1 MAPPIARLEPS
12 FILAGVPRAGTTAL
26 WDALVQ
32 NDPNIVAPTTK
43 ELNYFNSIGWET
55 KPPRWYLSQFP
66 RRTPSR
72 NRLTGDGSCTSCL
85 CPAAASRAAQR
96 APTIKRA
103 IFMVRDEVDRVR
115 SHYLMCVRNER
126 AQRPAKQ
133 AVTLPP
139 LAALLEAELRRISRC
154 DATVPPLERFATC
167 YVNASATCRFSSAVL
182 PSTLRKGNRPGCFH
196 LIAASLYALAIAPW
210 MKSLGAANVL
220 VVRKDDLQ
228 REPRRT
234 LQNVSAFLGSSHA
247 YPARLRRPPPRPTP
261 RRREGRDVALPPELA
276 ERLEAFFAPHREG
289 FRTLVGRERIAT
301 TS

>member
-1 MAPPIARLEPS
+1 MAPPIARLESS
-12 FILAGVPRAGTTAL
+12 FILAGVPPLARQRCGTHSCR
-26 WDALVQ
+26 
-32 NDPNIVAPTTK
+32 TTRILRRQRQK
-43 ELNYFNSIGWET
+43 ELNYFNSVGWEQ
-55 KPPRWYLSQFP
+55 SQCAGTCRSF
-66 RRTPSR
+66 RAHSSR
-72 NRLTGDGSCTSCL
+72 PERLTGDGSCTSCL

-96 APTIKRA
+96 APSIKRA

-139 LAALLEAELRRISRC
+139 LAALLEAELRRIARC

-210 MKSLGAANVL
+210 VKTLGAANVL

-276 ERLEAFFAPHREG
+276 ERARPSSR
-289 FRTLVGRERIAT
+289 RTGRV
-301 TS
+301 